1 MSNTSLLVFPAHAGV
16 IRADAVWSHPDG
28 RFPRTR
34 GGDPQMMA
42 LRKSEYWFS
51 RMRGGDPPAEE
62 QKHKRGEFSPHA
74 RG

>member
-1 MSNTSLLVFPAHAGV
+1 MSIPF
-16 IRADAVWSHPDG
+16 
-28 RFPRTR
+28 RFPRMR

-51 RMRGGDPPAEE
+51 RIRGGDPPAEE